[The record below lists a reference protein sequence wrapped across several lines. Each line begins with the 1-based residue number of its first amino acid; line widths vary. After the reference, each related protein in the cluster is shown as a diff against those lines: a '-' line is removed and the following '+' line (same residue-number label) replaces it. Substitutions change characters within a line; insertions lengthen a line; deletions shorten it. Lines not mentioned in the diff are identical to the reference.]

1 MNEEMKFCQSCG
13 MPMQTAGDFGTEA
26 DGGASAGKSV
36 CVIGDSTF
44 MHSGITGLVNI
55 AYNDSPSSI
64 ATKTAPL
71 PKRARWKR

>member
-26 DGGASAGKSV
+26 DGGASADY
-36 CVIGDSTF
+36 CV
-44 MHSGITGLVNI
+44 
-55 AYNDSPSSI
+55 YCY
-64 ATKTAPL
+64 KTAPL

>member
-26 DGGASAGKSV
+26 DGGASV
-36 CVIGDSTF
+36 DYCV
-44 MHSGITGLVNI
+44 
-55 AYNDSPSSI
+55 YCY
-64 ATKTAPL
+64 KTAPL